1 MTVVT
6 LSGHDVELAKSRAY
20 CTEITRTQA
29 KNFYYGLKLL
39 PEPKRSAMY
48 ALYAYMRLVDDIAD
62 AEDGRSKERRI
73 ADLERWRTVTHAAL
87 AGEAVGGGELVWP
100 AFGDM
105 ARTYAV
111 PEKIFDDMIAG
122 QRQDLEPV
130 AIETFQ
136 ELYDYCY
143 RVASVVG
150 LASIY
155 VWGFEREGGAA
166 RETEKLA
173 VERGIALQLTNVLRD
188 LCEDAGKGRVY
199 VPAEDLRRFGVA
211 REDLAA
217 GKGGEKFRAMMQFEM
232 ARAEGFYQSSAAL
245 EGRVTADSR
254 ATLWAMTEIYHGLLR
269 KMTKD
274 PERVLRGRVS
284 LSVLEKL
291 LIGWRAMRGKGR

>member
-1 MTVVT
+1 MSVVAT
-6 LSGHDVELAKSRAY
+6 SGNDPVLAKSRAY
-20 CTEITRTQA
+20 CTDITRRQA

-62 AEDGRSKERRI
+62 AEDGRTKDQRI
-73 ADLERWRTVTHAAL
+73 AELEHWRAMTHAAL
-87 AGEAVGGGELVWP
+87 AGETIPGGESEWVWP
-100 AFGDM
+100 AFGQM
-105 ARTYAV
+105 ARQYGV
-111 PEKIFDDMIAG
+111 PRKIFDDMIAG

-136 ELYDYCY
+136 QLYEYCY

-155 VWGFEREGGAA
+155 VWGFEGGV
-166 RETEKLA
+166 ETQKLA

-188 LCEDAGKGRVY
+188 LQEDAGKGRVY
-199 VPAEDLRRFGVA
+199 VPSEDLRRFGVSA
-211 REDLAA
+211 QELAQ
-217 GKGGEKFRAMMQFEM
+217 GQGGEKFRDLMKFQL
-232 ARAEGFYQSSAAL
+232 ARAQGYYQRSATL
-245 EGRVTADSR
+245 EGRVSPDSR

-269 KMTKD
+269 KMIRD

-291 LIGWRAMRGKGR
+291 MIGWRAMRGKGGQ